1 MYVSPIERHSESS
14 SVTAEADVES
24 GATEGEKSSAK
35 GDVMPSDE
43 GEKDN
48 PRQQK
53 AGGKSVQPP
62 TREETILRD
71 AVIDHMKESGLDV
84 LGTEEGQQV
93 LDMANGREV
102 RLSAKQKR
110 ALETASLG
118 NNPRSL
124 TVVSSAD
131 GAKVLK
137 NVDEL
142 ANKLDKS
149 ATQPKTF
156 IGDVAKAL
164 GAKRLGSGSEYAT
177 FETKNGLVVTIRLA
191 NHNAHVSGFD
201 YNGRDNGISI
211 VISPKPN
218 EKIKNDG
225 NAHIIEYYYDSIKLR
240 RAEGKPLAEIV
251 RSIQQSLY
259 SGDFKDTT
267 GLAEREEVNEGMI
280 REHRVYHGSGA
291 DFDAF
296 DHSHMGE
303 GEGSQSFGWGTYV
316 TNSETIGKSY
326 AKRSMTGSGLKRAEL
341 ESNISRAKEQLPFVR
356 GEVKEE
362 LEAKIRDWE
371 TQLENLDE
379 SRHLYTVEIPEDN
392 GKNYL
397 DWNAKVGVRL
407 LNKVNKHLEQQGK
420 RPINPEL
427 DKRYKFLD
435 GNDLYRALSIR
446 MPNDDATFNDDKAAS
461 EFLSSLG
468 FVGIKYPAG
477 SIHGGVK
484 EGDTN
489 YVIFNENDAKITDH
503 VRFFRTANGEAYG
516 FTFGGKIY
524 IDPKIANSET
534 PVHEYAHL
542 WASAL
547 KANNAKEWQNVVGL
561 MKGTS
566 VWEEVKKLYPELKSD
581 DEIADEVLAT
591 YSGRRGAERLRKE
604 MDDIAKSNGNVFDK
618 ATAMNA
624 IHRVK
629 QAIEKFW
636 KAVADFLHIHYTS
649 AEQVADQVMKDL
661 LDGVD
666 PRSMMDGGKS
676 LRPETRINIV
686 AAKAEHGF
694 KNYAEAKTWAKEHIA
709 RTYSGKETGGKGDI
723 RISNTAV
730 DKYLSQS
737 AVDKSE
743 SKDVHLAVLKVL
755 PNVIRESVDAEQH
768 ADFKKGEDGV
778 RSAENGIN
786 PNVTIHRLYG
796 AVRMDGKVYRVKVTL
811 KEDKTSKEPKV
822 PHSYEA
828 TKIELFAGTLGNSD
842 NSLSPNTNNSI
853 TAANLLKGVEKSYD
867 GGKFFEDYNKIR
879 EQFIGEQGAERADHA
894 EEVSTRLDNLSVAR
908 EMENDKKDA
917 KAIKMATG
925 WERGADGKWRYEI
938 PDLKYFS
945 KGNAGYKKARGKQPW
960 SKELDGL
967 SDRIF
972 DGEELSE
979 SEYQRFDELA
989 QKEDK
994 FKTDY
999 LNREKPHLADWV
1011 ENDELFKAYP
1021 DLKHVKMVFTDQ
1033 LPVNVGGS
1041 YNEHEHTIVVNTNY
1055 VGDIASVLAHEV
1067 QHAIQQIEGFARG
1080 GNPESMQER
1089 FNAAKKEW
1097 RARAWAD
1104 ELRYKADE
1112 MGEHYNQAA
1121 VEKALIDEYKEMGMD
1136 NDEWMPDKET
1146 RMKGFNYFARGYA
1159 DRSLDADIKNFRLN
1173 ESTRSEFSPYVEYTK
1188 LGGEV
1193 ESRNVEHRMNMTPE
1207 ERIASLAAETE
1218 DVSREDQ
1225 IFLMSGDGGNANS
1238 EMPQE
1243 RETDDDYS
1251 EFAKE
1256 HGVDADMVKDYA
1268 SGMKTGNL
1276 QKADIALAE
1285 IRRTMR
1291 VANRGMKLSEFSK
1304 LFRPVQKELA
1314 ERYGD
1319 IEKLRQ
1325 EHIDAVMRERGVME
1339 AARKRAEEE
1348 EAKRK
1353 ARADELSLLST
1364 KELDKRYFDA
1374 IESGDDA
1381 AAREMLDEAARRK
1394 GYDDTESNYQGVGAW
1409 SAPSNPGY
1417 ESDAERRADVE
1428 DNTPDVNIE
1437 DIALGY
1443 SLVDEKYW
1451 QEPRKYMQT
1460 DATAVESVNAIREAI
1475 AAVRRGE
1482 KNVKVKVYRAVPTSV
1497 KEGKLRN
1504 GDWVT
1509 PSKDYAKMHGEHR
1522 LGGDY
1527 RIIEDDVPVNE
1538 LWWDGNDSREWGF
1551 DDGKGYKYKNVEN
1564 SRKLNDLVTRD
1575 DNGEIIPPSKRF
1587 DENVEDVRFREGVSP
1602 KAQMKQRMKKWLSPE
1617 NLQMASGKTRDEIF
1631 EQFGNELEPIAIVPK
1646 GYLRYLG
1653 DGFEN
1658 NALYCGK
1665 GYMVD
1670 HAANHHAEEPIESY
1684 EQIQDIL
1691 DYPDV
1696 VRLDNRKDRPSLI
1709 FVKKYDNYKS
1719 ETISVDVENGK
1730 LVIHKTLNHRKKEPH
1745 KALPSVAIES
1755 PSEDEITSISH
1766 SSNEESASSDFSALD
1781 GHDKGTDYSNTAQ
1794 LSDSE
1799 KAKHQAATDLAQQLH
1814 VEGDV
1819 EVVTTTKGLTGR
1831 QTKAKGWYDVK
1842 TGRVTIVLPNNKN
1855 AADVRETVFHE
1866 VVAHKGLRNLVGE
1879 EHFNTFLD
1887 NVYNNAEE
1895 GIKQTIDE
1903 MAEKKYK
1910 GDKRKA
1916 TEEYMAHLAEDGEF
1930 AKPENQSFF
1939 AKVRDF
1945 LTDLLRKV
1953 GIKLG
1958 FKLTDNDL
1966 RYILWRSWK
1975 NLTEG
1980 PARNIYQVAEDAAM
1994 QEHLQQT
2001 PEAKQRHEE
2010 EVYFREVND
2019 SIKDIVDKTK
2029 SDLAKLNE
2037 DKRNHKAE
2045 AVKAI
2050 GGRLSELNKAMRE
2063 QRAYDLHTVA
2073 SITDMAKTMLK
2084 NRLLTNLSSTEVS
2097 RLLSVV
2103 NNVHGKKDI
2112 KNYVQKVLDMMIDN
2126 QVSNLNHALTNL
2138 LLFKG
2143 KKVNAQG
2150 VEVQGKLDLD
2160 GQRMAEVVWNG
2171 IGLTDEVFTIES
2183 TQVQNRATITRINRA
2198 KPCMYHQLNATAK
2211 AHL

>member
-84 LGTEEGQQV
+84 LGMEEGQQV

-177 FETKNGLVVTIRLA
+177 FETKNGIVVTIRLA

-489 YVIFNENDAKITDH
+489 YVIFNEKDAQITDH

-542 WASAL
+542 WATAL

-624 IHRVK
+624 MHRVK

-709 RTYSGKETGGKGDI
+709 RTYSGKETGGRGI
-723 RISNTAV
+723 FV
-730 DKYLSQS
+730 
-737 AVDKSE
+737 
-743 SKDVHLAVLKVL
+743 LAMRPLTSICRKVL
-755 PNVIRESVDAEQH
+755 LIRVIAR
-768 ADFKKGEDGV
+768 
-778 RSAENGIN
+778 
-786 PNVTIHRLYG
+786 T
-796 AVRMDGKVYRVKVTL
+796 
-811 KEDKTSKEPKV
+811 
-822 PHSYEA
+822 
-828 TKIELFAGTLGNSD
+828 
-842 NSLSPNTNNSI
+842 
-853 TAANLLKGVEKSYD
+853 
-867 GGKFFEDYNKIR
+867 
-879 EQFIGEQGAERADHA
+879 FICR
-894 EEVSTRLDNLSVAR
+894 
-908 EMENDKKDA
+908 
-917 KAIKMATG
+917 
-925 WERGADGKWRYEI
+925 
-938 PDLKYFS
+938 
-945 KGNAGYKKARGKQPW
+945 
-960 SKELDGL
+960 
-967 SDRIF
+967 
-972 DGEELSE
+972 
-979 SEYQRFDELA
+979 
-989 QKEDK
+989 
-994 FKTDY
+994 
-999 LNREKPHLADWV
+999 
-1011 ENDELFKAYP
+1011 
-1021 DLKHVKMVFTDQ
+1021 
-1033 LPVNVGGS
+1033 
-1041 YNEHEHTIVVNTNY
+1041 
-1055 VGDIASVLAHEV
+1055 
-1067 QHAIQQIEGFARG
+1067 
-1080 GNPESMQER
+1080 
-1089 FNAAKKEW
+1089 
-1097 RARAWAD
+1097 
-1104 ELRYKADE
+1104 
-1112 MGEHYNQAA
+1112 
-1121 VEKALIDEYKEMGMD
+1121 
-1136 NDEWMPDKET
+1136 
-1146 RMKGFNYFARGYA
+1146 
-1159 DRSLDADIKNFRLN
+1159 
-1173 ESTRSEFSPYVEYTK
+1173 
-1188 LGGEV
+1188 
-1193 ESRNVEHRMNMTPE
+1193 
-1207 ERIASLAAETE
+1207 
-1218 DVSREDQ
+1218 
-1225 IFLMSGDGGNANS
+1225 
-1238 EMPQE
+1238 
-1243 RETDDDYS
+1243 
-1251 EFAKE
+1251 
-1256 HGVDADMVKDYA
+1256 
-1268 SGMKTGNL
+1268 
-1276 QKADIALAE
+1276 
-1285 IRRTMR
+1285 
-1291 VANRGMKLSEFSK
+1291 
-1304 LFRPVQKELA
+1304 
-1314 ERYGD
+1314 
-1319 IEKLRQ
+1319 
-1325 EHIDAVMRERGVME
+1325 
-1339 AARKRAEEE
+1339 
-1348 EAKRK
+1348 
-1353 ARADELSLLST
+1353 
-1364 KELDKRYFDA
+1364 
-1374 IESGDDA
+1374 
-1381 AAREMLDEAARRK
+1381 
-1394 GYDDTESNYQGVGAW
+1394 
-1409 SAPSNPGY
+1409 
-1417 ESDAERRADVE
+1417 
-1428 DNTPDVNIE
+1428 
-1437 DIALGY
+1437 
-1443 SLVDEKYW
+1443 
-1451 QEPRKYMQT
+1451 
-1460 DATAVESVNAIREAI
+1460 
-1475 AAVRRGE
+1475 
-1482 KNVKVKVYRAVPTSV
+1482 
-1497 KEGKLRN
+1497 
-1504 GDWVT
+1504 
-1509 PSKDYAKMHGEHR
+1509 
-1522 LGGDY
+1522 
-1527 RIIEDDVPVNE
+1527 
-1538 LWWDGNDSREWGF
+1538 
-1551 DDGKGYKYKNVEN
+1551 
-1564 SRKLNDLVTRD
+1564 
-1575 DNGEIIPPSKRF
+1575 
-1587 DENVEDVRFREGVSP
+1587 
-1602 KAQMKQRMKKWLSPE
+1602 
-1617 NLQMASGKTRDEIF
+1617 
-1631 EQFGNELEPIAIVPK
+1631 
-1646 GYLRYLG
+1646 
-1653 DGFEN
+1653 
-1658 NALYCGK
+1658 C
-1665 GYMVD
+1665 
-1670 HAANHHAEEPIESY
+1670 
-1684 EQIQDIL
+1684 
-1691 DYPDV
+1691 
-1696 VRLDNRKDRPSLI
+1696 
-1709 FVKKYDNYKS
+1709 
-1719 ETISVDVENGK
+1719 
-1730 LVIHKTLNHRKKEPH
+1730 
-1745 KALPSVAIES
+1745 
-1755 PSEDEITSISH
+1755 
-1766 SSNEESASSDFSALD
+1766 
-1781 GHDKGTDYSNTAQ
+1781 
-1794 LSDSE
+1794 
-1799 KAKHQAATDLAQQLH
+1799 
-1814 VEGDV
+1814 
-1819 EVVTTTKGLTGR
+1819 
-1831 QTKAKGWYDVK
+1831 
-1842 TGRVTIVLPNNKN
+1842 
-1855 AADVRETVFHE
+1855 
-1866 VVAHKGLRNLVGE
+1866 
-1879 EHFNTFLD
+1879 
-1887 NVYNNAEE
+1887 
-1895 GIKQTIDE
+1895 
-1903 MAEKKYK
+1903 
-1910 GDKRKA
+1910 
-1916 TEEYMAHLAEDGEF
+1916 
-1930 AKPENQSFF
+1930 
-1939 AKVRDF
+1939 
-1945 LTDLLRKV
+1945 
-1953 GIKLG
+1953 
-1958 FKLTDNDL
+1958 
-1966 RYILWRSWK
+1966 
-1975 NLTEG
+1975 
-1980 PARNIYQVAEDAAM
+1980 
-1994 QEHLQQT
+1994 
-2001 PEAKQRHEE
+2001 
-2010 EVYFREVND
+2010 
-2019 SIKDIVDKTK
+2019 
-2029 SDLAKLNE
+2029 
-2037 DKRNHKAE
+2037 
-2045 AVKAI
+2045 
-2050 GGRLSELNKAMRE
+2050 
-2063 QRAYDLHTVA
+2063 
-2073 SITDMAKTMLK
+2073 
-2084 NRLLTNLSSTEVS
+2084 
-2097 RLLSVV
+2097 
-2103 NNVHGKKDI
+2103 
-2112 KNYVQKVLDMMIDN
+2112 
-2126 QVSNLNHALTNL
+2126 
-2138 LLFKG
+2138 
-2143 KKVNAQG
+2143 
-2150 VEVQGKLDLD
+2150 
-2160 GQRMAEVVWNG
+2160 
-2171 IGLTDEVFTIES
+2171 
-2183 TQVQNRATITRINRA
+2183 
-2198 KPCMYHQLNATAK
+2198 
-2211 AHL
+2211 

>member
-84 LGTEEGQQV
+84 LGMEEGQQV

-489 YVIFNENDAKITDH
+489 YVIFNEKDAQITDH

-516 FTFGGKIY
+516 FTIGGKIY
-524 IDPKIANSET
+524 IDPKVATSET

-591 YSGRRGAERLRKE
+591 YSGRRGAERLRRE

-624 IHRVK
+624 MHRVK

-894 EEVSTRLDNLSVAR
+894 EEVSTQLDNLSVAR

-945 KGNAGYKKARGKQPW
+945 KGDAGYKKARGKQPW

-967 SDRIF
+967 SDKIF
-972 DGEELSE
+972 DGEELSD
-979 SEYQRFDELA
+979 SENQRFDELA
-989 QKEDK
+989 QKEEK

-1021 DLKHVKMVFTDQ
+1021 DLKRVKMVFTDQ
-1033 LPVNVGGS
+1033 LLVNVGGS

-1193 ESRNVEHRMNMTPE
+1193 ESRNVEHRMNMTLE

-1291 VANRGMKLSEFSK
+1291 VANRGMKLSEFGK
-1304 LFRPVQKELA
+1304 LFRPVQKELT
-1314 ERYGD
+1314 EHYGD

-1325 EHIDAVMRERGVME
+1325 EHIDAVIRERGVME

-1348 EAKRK
+1348 KAKRK

-1364 KELDKRYFDA
+1364 EELDKRYFDA
-1374 IESGDDA
+1374 VERGDDA

-1409 SAPSNPGY
+1409 IAPSDPGY

-1428 DNTPDVNIE
+1428 DNAPDVNIE

-1443 SLVDEKYW
+1443 SLVDENYW
-1451 QEPRKYMQT
+1451 HEPRKYMQT
-1460 DATAVESVNAIREAI
+1460 DATAVESVNAINDAMAAI
-1475 AAVRRGE
+1475 RRGE
-1482 KNVKVKVYRAVPTSV
+1482 KDVKVKVFRAVPSSV
-1497 KEGKLRN
+1497 NEGKLRN

-1509 PSKDYAKMHGEHR
+1509 PSRAYAKMHGEHR
-1522 LGGDY
+1522 LDGDY
-1527 RIIEDDVPVNE
+1527 RIIEDEVPVNE

-1587 DENVEDVRFREGVSP
+1587 DENVEDVRYRTSEELDQINQKFNQRLDELVSNP
-1602 KAQMKQRMKKWLSPE
+1602 NQKDKVLHLGRSSEFLKDGGISDA
-1617 NLQMASGKTRDEIF
+1617 EIV
-1631 EQFGNELEPIAIVPK
+1631 LEYDKLARKSSEDYSNHHPYSAEDIHDLPIAIHNPIA
-1646 GYLRYLG
+1646 L
-1653 DGFEN
+1653 FEN
-1658 NALYCGK
+1658 TNGK
-1665 GYMVD
+1665 GGFVILTELKKDGRNFIAALRTTEQDRKGGVLLTVNEITTLYPKEVRGIIHWINQGKITNVD
-1670 HAANHHAEEPIESY
+1670 KEKALHFIEALQPHAGTTITSEELLSAANI
-1684 EQIQDIL
+1684 
-1691 DYPDV
+1691 V
-1696 VRLDNRKDRPSLI
+1696 KD
-1709 FVKKYDNYKS
+1709 F
-1719 ETISVDVENGK
+1719 E
-1730 LVIHKTLNHRKKEPH
+1730 
-1745 KALPSVAIES
+1745 
-1755 PSEDEITSISH
+1755 
-1766 SSNEESASSDFSALD
+1766 
-1781 GHDKGTDYSNTAQ
+1781 TAQ
-1794 LSDSE
+1794 LSASE
-1799 KAKHQAATDLAQQLH
+1799 KAKHQAATDLAKQLH

-1819 EVVTTTKGLTGR
+1819 EILTTTKGLTGR
-1831 QTKAKGWYDVK
+1831 QTKAKGWYDVRTSK
-1842 TGRVTIVLPNNKN
+1842 VTIVLPNNKN

-1866 VVAHKGLRNLVGE
+1866 VVAHKGLRNLLGE
-1879 EHFNTFLD
+1879 ENFNTFLD

-1945 LTDLLRKV
+1945 LTDLLKKV

-1975 NLTEG
+1975 NLTES

-2112 KNYVQKVLDMMIDN
+2112 KNYVQKVLDMMVGN

-2150 VEVQGKLDLD
+2150 VEIQGKLDLD